1 LKSREKVT
9 RVTVGRRPAAAFYVQ
24 EAAMTN
30 VRQAGARVTLSN
42 ILYLTDFS
50 EPSEAALQFAA
61 AVAREYGAKIYAYH
75 ALVPAAY
82 LYTTPEL
89 VPVSIEAQEEAA
101 EQNMKH
107 ADAQLTGLPHE
118 MVVERATG
126 IWPSVEHAIQDY
138 HADLIVLGTHGRTGA
153 EKLLLGSVAEE
164 VFRRSRVPVLTIGP
178 GVLRSVHGGARF
190 RKVLYATDFSK
201 ESLAAAPY
209 AISMAEEN
217 QARLI
222 LLYVMTPS
230 VTPASERE
238 AEDILSNATFQLHEI
253 VPASAELWCTA
264 EAIVRKGDPA
274 EKILETAQ
282 EKGADLIVLGVR
294 DTTGRL
300 GAATHLGRATAHR
313 VVAHARC
320 PVLTVRG

>member
-1 LKSREKVT
+1 M
-9 RVTVGRRPAAAFYVQ
+9 A
-24 EAAMTN
+24 N
-30 VRQAGARVTLSN
+30 VKQAGARVTLN
-42 ILYLTDFS
+42 HILYLTDFS
-50 EPSEAALQFAA
+50 EPSEAALPFAR
-61 AVAREYGAKIYAYH
+61 AVAREYGAKIYTYH
-75 ALVPAAY
+75 ALIPAAY

-89 VPVSIEAQEEAA
+89 VSAGIEAQEEAA
-101 EQNMKH
+101 EQNMKR
-107 ADAQLTGLPHE
+107 AEAQLTGLPHE
-118 MVVERATG
+118 MVVERATA
-126 IWPSVEHAIQDY
+126 IWPSVEQAIKDY
-138 HADLIVLGTHGRTGA
+138 NADLIVLGTHGRTGA

-178 GVLRSVHGGARF
+178 GARPNAHAGAKFHR
-190 RKVLYATDFSK
+190 VLYATDFSK

-222 LLYVMTPS
+222 LLHVIRPSATPL
-230 VTPASERE
+230 SERE
-238 AEDILSNATFQLHEI
+238 AQDVLSNATFELHGI

-264 EAIVRKGDPA
+264 EAIVRQGNPA

-294 DTTGRL
+294 DAMGRL
-300 GAATHLGRATAHR
+300 GAVTHLGRRTAHR

-320 PVLTVRG
+320 PVLTVRD